1 MPFFPPLGLLASA
14 IGSQLD
20 VPFLSVSVVLPP
32 SFVVLVLDE
41 GSREEVVDVISG
53 WLWAAVVNLFAGAFE
68 EEFFFAAC
76 DYCFLG
82 F

>member
-1 MPFFPPLGLLASA
+1 VA
-14 IGSQLD
+14 
-20 VPFLSVSVVLPP
+20 
-32 SFVVLVLDE
+32 
-41 GSREEVVDVISG
+41 DVISG